1 VKVSRRRFLGDAGC
15 TALMAAG
22 SLHAL
27 SWGADEPGRIPI
39 GLELYTVDE
48 AMKEDFAG
56 TLRKVAEIGYREV
69 EFPWYHG
76 RSAAE
81 IAAALEA
88 SGLTCR
94 SGLFTW
100 EELESDLPARIAFA
114 SALGVKYMGCVMMP
128 LPEAADLR
136 GALGKLSLDDFKR
149 YTDRFNAIGARV
161 RKEGLQFTYHNHDF
175 EFLKFNGVVGYDELL
190 RLTDPKLVQMEMDVG
205 WVAWA
210 GYDPARYLRE
220 HPGRTALLH
229 IRDLKRDVPYKPLEM
244 HSVEIG
250 RGVID
255 WKELLAA
262 ARTSGVDVGYVEQDP
277 GQPPVSLES
286 AGISLQYLH
295 ELHY

>member
-1 VKVSRRRFLGDAGC
+1 
-15 TALMAAG
+15 MAAG
-22 SLHAL
+22 SLNAH
-27 SWGADEPGRIPI
+27 SWGADAPARIPI

-48 AMKEDFAG
+48 AMKVDFAG

-76 RSAAE
+76 HSAAE
-81 IAAALEA
+81 IAATLRAN
-88 SGLTCR
+88 GLKCR

-100 EELESDLPARIAFA
+100 DELESDLPARIAFA
-114 SALGVKYMGCVMMP
+114 RALGVKYMGCVMMP

-136 GALGKLSLDDFKR
+136 GALGKLSIDDFKR
-149 YTDRFNAIGARV
+149 YADRFNAIGAQV

-175 EFLKFNGVVGYDELL
+175 EFLEFDGVVGYDELL

-220 HPGRTALLH
+220 HAGRTALLH
-229 IRDLKRDVPYKPLEM
+229 VRALKRDVPHKPLEM

-262 ARTSGVDVGYVEQDP
+262 ARTSGVEIGYVEQDP
-277 GQPPVSLES
+277 GQPPILLES
-286 AGISLQYLH
+286 AGISLQYLQK
-295 ELHY
+295 LHY